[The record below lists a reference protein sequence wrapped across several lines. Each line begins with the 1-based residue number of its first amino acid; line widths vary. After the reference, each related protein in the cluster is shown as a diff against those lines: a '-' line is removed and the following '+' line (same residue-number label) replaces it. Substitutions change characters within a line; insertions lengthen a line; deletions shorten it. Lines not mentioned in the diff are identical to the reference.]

1 MKYVQPYLLNNSLE
15 INKNSDKPTPIFI
28 LGMPRSG
35 TTLIEHIISS
45 HSEVTGA
52 GELNHVSKFGGKLA
66 IDFTSINTE
75 ALLLLEKGT
84 HQNYRKYQMARFCYK

>member
-1 MKYVQPYLLNNSLE
+1 MKESLLE
-15 INKNSDKPTPIFI
+15 PTPVFI

-35 TTLIEHIISS
+35 TTIVEQIVSS

-66 IDFTSINTE
+66 VDPRSVSTATVSKFRDEYLADLS
-75 ALLLLEKGT
+75 KVS
-84 HQNYRKYQMARFCYK
+84 K